1 MSFKIKKWVILV
13 AILILP
19 FLLYYIWVYN
29 VKEIFFQSLE
39 YAGPAEITEDGDTI
53 PYTIPAFDGYLNQ
66 NGTSIDRSFFDG
78 KITVV
83 NFFFTTCPSV
93 CGPMN
98 FQLKDQIY
106 DRFKHLDDFQI
117 LSFTVDPEK
126 DTLEALKAY
135 SLELGIKERTPT
147 VWNFVRGDKAE
158 TYALANAF
166 LLSAME
172 DDLAPGGFLHSE
184 MLVLI
189 DWEGRIRSRLDE
201 QGNLMGVYNA
211 LELLEVK
218 DMVDDIKVLKA
229 ELEKDRSRREYE
241 AEKAAKTN
249 K

>member
-1 MSFKIKKWVILV
+1 M
-13 AILILP
+13 
-19 FLLYYIWVYN
+19 Y
-29 VKEIFFQSLE
+29 
-39 YAGPAEITEDGDTI
+39 
-53 PYTIPAFDGYLNQ
+53 
-66 NGTSIDRSFFDG
+66 
-78 KITVV
+78 
-83 NFFFTTCPSV
+83 
-93 CGPMN
+93 